1 MPLKRF
7 AFVLGLLLLPFCITA
22 VAQKAEA
29 AFVAGGSFVSDSNF
43 SFTISCTIPPCFTD
57 SGTLQSGRHV
67 FVEGNPAVQV
77 IDAKGAKL
85 HFEVPIVGIPSHSV
99 QLSDF
104 QFAVD
109 HLSSVFVTPALRLKL
124 LPGSAIAPFG
134 SFGAGWAHY
143 GVDNGSNNSF
153 AVQFGGGVEF
163 KSGIPHLGFRG
174 EVRDFVTGAPNF
186 GGGSF
191 HLNTHGLRRH
201 NILPGGGVVL
211 KF

>member
-1 MPLKRF
+1 MRQTDTQRLVDIDIIARAQLIHKAIRVLLQGGLMPLKRF

-43 SFTISCTIPPCFTD
+43 SFTISCSIPPSFTD

-99 QLSDF
+99 Q
-104 QFAVD
+104 
-109 HLSSVFVTPALRLKL
+109 
-124 LPGSAIAPFG
+124 
-134 SFGAGWAHY
+134 
-143 GVDNGSNNSF
+143 
-153 AVQFGGGVEF
+153 
-163 KSGIPHLGFRG
+163 
-174 EVRDFVTGAPNF
+174 
-186 GGGSF
+186 
-191 HLNTHGLRRH
+191 
-201 NILPGGGVVL
+201 
-211 KF
+211 